1 MGFINVIVSFFV
13 EGGFWMYPI
22 LVVGAFGLAI
32 GIERFIKLAMVEKAN
47 RKMWDVLHPV
57 LVDGDFDKA
66 REMTAND
73 SSTVSQLL
81 EVGLERQGTVRRRED
96 IEIAMEEGMMEI
108 IPQLEKRI
116 SYIALYANLS
126 TLLGLLGTIIGL
138 IAAFNAVAHANPAE
152 KADLLSA
159 SISTAMN
166 TTAFGL
172 IAAIPLLIIHSF
184 LNSKA
189 GAIVDSLE
197 MASVKTLNI
206 ITGKAKRGNPIPQQ
220 PAKDEQKPDK
230 AAPSDKDAD
239 LADTAE
245 QNQ

>member
-1 MGFINVIVSFFV
+1 MGFIDKIVSFFL

-22 LVVGAFGLAI
+22 LLAGSIGVAI
-32 GIERFIKLAMVEKAN
+32 GIERFIKLSNVERAN
-47 RKMWDVLHPV
+47 RKMWSQLHPV
-57 LVDGDFDKA
+57 LVDGDFDAA
-66 REMTAND
+66 REMIAND
-73 SSTVSQLL
+73 NSSTVSQLL
-81 EVGLERQGTVRRRED
+81 EAGLERQGTVRRRDD

-116 SYIALYANLS
+116 NYIALYANLS

-138 IAAFNAVAHANPAE
+138 IAAFNAVANANPAE

-159 SISTAMN
+159 SISVAMN

-172 IAAIPLLIIHSF
+172 ISAIPLLIIHSY

-206 ITGKAKRGNPIPQQ
+206 ISSAAR
-220 PAKDEQKPDK
+220 K
-230 AAPSDKDAD
+230 AAQQ
-239 LADTAE
+239 L
-245 QNQ
+245 

>member
-1 MGFINVIVSFFV
+1 MGIIDKIVSFFV

-22 LVVGAFGLAI
+22 LLAGSIGVAI
-32 GIERFIKLAMVEKAN
+32 GIERFIKLYIVERAN
-47 RKMWDVLHPV
+47 RKMWDQLHPV
-57 LVDGDFDKA
+57 LVEGDFDTA
-66 REMTAND
+66 REMTASND
-73 SSTVSQLL
+73 STVSKLL
-81 EVGLERQGTVRRRED
+81 EVGLERQGTVRRRDD

-116 SYIALYANLS
+116 NYIALYANLS

-138 IAAFNAVAHANPAE
+138 IAAFNAVANANPAE

-159 SISTAMN
+159 SISVAMN

-172 IAAIPLLIIHSF
+172 ISAIPLLIIHSY

-206 ITGKAKRGNPIPQQ
+206 ISAAAR
-220 PAKDEQKPDK
+220 K
-230 AAPSDKDAD
+230 AAQQ
-239 LADTAE
+239 L
-245 QNQ
+245 